1 MLFESYSEISSGSRK
16 FVGYFFAWIKLSPLK
31 YVITGNVMKKVLL
44 QNHHGSEKY
53 SFNGWEIFNS
63 NFERMIKENK
73 AMLLCKW
80 GFYLTCVVAVMFVFA
95 AITSN
100 GLNER
105 GLITAG
111 CSFLYLLIM
120 MGLIVRAGF
129 KAKKNNC
136 IIIRLK
142 VLSRSVSRSYR
153 RYN

>member
-1 MLFESYSEISSGSRK
+1 
-16 FVGYFFAWIKLSPLK
+16 
-31 YVITGNVMKKVLL
+31 MKKVLL
-44 QNHHGSEKY
+44 QNHPGSEKY

-80 GFYLTCVVAVMFVFA
+80 GGGYLTCVVAVMFVFA

-129 KAKKNNC
+129 KAKKE
-136 IIIRLK
+136 
-142 VLSRSVSRSYR
+142 
-153 RYN
+153 

>member
-31 YVITGNVMKKVLL
+31 YVITGNVMKKFYYKTI
-44 QNHHGSEKY
+44 HRAKY